1 MIDIT
6 HKAPTLRI
14 ATASATVKLSKK
26 ETAEAIQ
33 NRTVPKGD
41 VLETARVAGLLA
53 VKKTAELIPDCH
65 PMPIEYTHV
74 TYSIERKNIEIEV
87 TVKTIYK
94 TGVEVEAMHGASVV
108 ALTIY
113 DMLKPIDKG
122 IEISSI
128 KLMEKKGGKSDYK
141 EGFEKN
147 LTAAVLVSSDSVSK
161 GMKEDTAGKAVI
173 KKLEELDIK
182 TAEYKVLPDEPEQLR
197 AATVSYCEQGINMV
211 IISGGT
217 GLSPRD
223 NTPEA
228 IQPLIEKEIPG
239 IMEAARAY
247 GQSRTLYAMLS
258 RGVAGLRKNTLIL
271 TIPGSTKGA
280 KETLDALFPA
290 ILHIF
295 KVQEYGFRH

>member
-74 TYSIERKNIEIEV
+74 TYSIDRKNIEIEV

-128 KLMEKKGGKSDYK
+128 KLMDKKGGKSDYQ
-141 EGFEKN
+141 EGFKES
-147 LTAAVLVSSDSVSK
+147 LTAAVLVSSDSISK
-161 GMKEDTAGKAVI
+161 GKKEDTAGKAVI

-182 TAEYKVLPDEPEQLR
+182 TAEYKVLPDEPELLR
-197 AATVSYCEQGINMV
+197 EATASYCEQGINMV

>member
-14 ATASATVKLSKK
+14 ATASATIQVSNKDTSS
-26 ETAEAIQ
+26 AIQ
-33 NRTVPKGD
+33 NKTVPKGD
-41 VLETARVAGLLA
+41 VLETARVAGLFA
-53 VKKTAELIPDCH
+53 VKKTSEIIPDCH

-74 TYSIERKNIEIEV
+74 SFAITKLTINIEV

-122 IEISSI
+122 IEVSAI
-128 KLMEKKGGKSDYK
+128 KLITKKGGKSDYQEEFK
-141 EGFEKN
+141 TG

-161 GMKEDTAGKAVI
+161 GKKEDTAGKTVI
-173 KKLEELDIK
+173 DKLKGLNIK
-182 TAEYKVLPDEPEQLR
+182 TTDYQVLPDEPEQLR
-197 AATVSYCEQGINMV
+197 KATESYCEQGVNMV

-228 IQPLIEKEIPG
+228 IQPIIEKEIPG
-239 IMEAARAY
+239 IMEAARVY
-247 GQSRTLYAMLS
+247 GQTRTLYAMLS

-271 TIPGSTKGA
+271 TIPGSTNGA
-280 KETLDALFPA
+280 RETLDALFPA

>member
-14 ATASATVKLSKK
+14 ATASATVLLSKK
-26 ETAEAIQ
+26 ETVEAIQ
-33 NRTVPKGD
+33 NKTVPKGD

-53 VKKTAELIPDCH
+53 VKKTAELVPDCH

-74 TYSIERKNIEIEV
+74 SYAIEKKVITIEV

-128 KLMEKKGGKSDYK
+128 KLTAKKGGKSDYN
-141 EGFEKN
+141 EGFEKV

-161 GMKEDTAGKAVI
+161 GKKEDTAGKAVI
-173 KKLEELDIK
+173 EKLKELNINTTD
-182 TAEYKVLPDEPEQLR
+182 YRVLPDEPEQLR
-197 AATVSYCEQGINMV
+197 EATKAYCDQGINMV

-228 IQPLIEKEIPG
+228 IMPLIEKQIPG

-280 KETLDALFPA
+280 QETLNALFPA